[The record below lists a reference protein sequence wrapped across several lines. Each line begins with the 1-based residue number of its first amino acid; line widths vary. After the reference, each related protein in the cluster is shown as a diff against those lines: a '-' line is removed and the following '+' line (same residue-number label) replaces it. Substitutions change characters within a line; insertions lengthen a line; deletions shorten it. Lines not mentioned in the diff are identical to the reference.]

1 MAGGMEVQ
9 DNEGRMDETK
19 EGRTENGVTVIVGFV
34 CFLRTF
40 TAKWQNVHNASR
52 LREKM
57 VSVLFFVCFYLKTT
71 IESRTRN
78 K

>member
-1 MAGGMEVQ
+1 MAGGKEVQ

-34 CFLRTF
+34 SFLWTF
-40 TAKWQNVHNASR
+40 TAKGQNVHNASR

-57 VSVLFFVCFYLKTT
+57 VSFFIFLYIFLLTDDDRVEDK
-71 IESRTRN
+71 